1 MNDDPLQSPPPRA
14 GRAVWL
20 AAAVAG
26 AGLLVVYFVFF
37 YDKGGDGNA
46 EAAVSQLTLADIP
59 FDGTRAYDYL
69 KKLCEIGPRPSGS
82 PGMAAQQ
89 KLLEEHFRKQGAH
102 VAYQRFRG
110 RHPRDGSAVEMANML
125 IHWHPE
131 SKQRVLLAAHYDT
144 LPFPL
149 KDPHNPG
156 GRFVGANDNASGVA
170 LLMEL
175 GSEIGKLKC
184 AYGIDFLMIDAEE
197 FIFTQRDE
205 HFLGSQHFA
214 REYVRNPPPYRY
226 RWAVLL
232 DMIGDRDLQIYHERN
247 SAWWKDSQPLLHEIW
262 GIAARLGVR
271 EFIPRRKYEIL
282 DDHIALHEIGKIPI
296 IDIIDYDYAVWH
308 TEDDT
313 PEQCSALSL
322 AKVGWVMKE
331 WLQTVK

>member
-1 MNDDPLQSPPPRA
+1 
-14 GRAVWL
+14 
-20 AAAVAG
+20 
-26 AGLLVVYFVFF
+26 
-37 YDKGGDGNA
+37 
-46 EAAVSQLTLADIP
+46 
-59 FDGTRAYDYL
+59 
-69 KKLCEIGPRPSGS
+69 
-82 PGMAAQQ
+82 
-89 KLLEEHFRKQGAH
+89 
-102 VAYQRFRG
+102 
-110 RHPRDGSAVEMANML
+110 
-125 IHWHPE
+125 
-131 SKQRVLLAAHYDT
+131 
-144 LPFPL
+144 
-149 KDPHNPG
+149 
-156 GRFVGANDNASGVA
+156 
-170 LLMEL
+170 
-175 GSEIGKLKC
+175 
-184 AYGIDFLMIDAEE
+184 MIDAEE